1 MERKTNLTLHL
12 IQVLNKILR
21 MNYLDNLFFA
31 ILLTFGAY
39 YFVKNVKKII
49 RNINLGQ
56 AINRSDNASERW
68 KNMAMIALGQSKM
81 VKRPVAGI
89 LHIIVYLGFVIINIE
104 VLEIIIDGLFGTHRV
119 FSFLGIVYD
128 LLIGSFEILALLVL
142 VAVIVFLIR
151 RNGIKLKRFIS
162 SDLKGWPK
170 SDANYILYFE
180 IVLMSLFLLMNA
192 ADFHLQNISGGFGHY
207 HQAGSFPISQYIA
220 PFFDGMNPTSVAFF
234 ERIFWW
240 IHITGILIFLNYLYF
255 SKHLHILLAFPN
267 TYFADLN
274 PKGQLDN
281 LASVTKEV
289 RLMMDPNA
297 DPYAT
302 PVIDETRGGAEL
314 SEANAAPTKFGAS
327 DVQDLNWVQLL
338 NAYTCTECGRC
349 TSSCPANQ
357 TGKKL
362 SPRKIMMDT
371 RDRLEEVGKNIDA
384 NKGVFIPDNKSLLND
399 YISSEELWACTS
411 CNACVEECP
420 VNISPLSIIMD
431 MRRYLVM
438 EQSAAPMPLNAMMTN
453 IENNGAPWQYNQQDR
468 LNWKNEN

>member
-1 MERKTNLTLHL
+1 MG
-12 IQVLNKILR
+12 
-21 MNYLDNLFFA
+21 YLDNILFA
-31 ILLTFGAY
+31 IILLFG
-39 YFVKNVKKII
+39 FGFFTINIRKII

-56 AINRSDNASERW
+56 DINRSDNPASRW

-81 VKRPVAGI
+81 VKRPIAGV
-89 LHIIVYLGFVIINIE
+89 LHIIVYIGFVIINIE
-104 VLEIIIDGLFGTHRV
+104 LLEIIIDGLFGTHRV
-119 FSFLGIVYD
+119 FSFLGTFYNI
-128 LLIGSFEILALLVL
+128 LIGSFEILAFLVL
-142 VAVIVFLIR
+142 VAVLVFYAR
-151 RNGIKLKRFIS
+151 RNIIKLKRFVH

-192 ADFHLQNISGGFGHY
+192 ADLHLQNITGGFGHY
-207 HQAGSFPISQYIA
+207 SQAGSFPISQFIA
-220 PFFDGMNPTSVAFF
+220 PIFNGLSESLVMMI
-234 ERIFWW
+234 ERGVWW
-240 IHITGILIFLNYLYF
+240 MHIIGILIFLNYLYF

-267 TYFADLN
+267 TYFANLN
-274 PKGQLDN
+274 PLGQFDN
-281 LASVTKEV
+281 LESVTKEV
-289 RLMMDPNA
+289 KLMMDPNA

-302 PVIDETRGGAEL
+302 APIDE
-314 SEANAAPTKFGAS
+314 NAVPSKFGAS

-349 TSSCPANQ
+349 TSVCPANE

-384 NKGVFIPDNKSLLND
+384 NKGIFIPDNKTLLND
-399 YISSEELWACTS
+399 FITPEELWACTS

-438 EQSAAPMPLNAMMTN
+438 EQSAAPMPLNAMMSN

-468 LNWKNEN
+468 LNWKNE